1 MVTSA
6 PGDSLRPLDDARA
19 SRREMRRL
27 VMGAFLRVSIVT
39 GTLLVVYAVAPLGE
53 RADRSVVFR
62 LCVAL
67 VALVVVLGL
76 QFRSVSRSPH
86 PTLRGVEAVAVSVPL
101 LILSFAA
108 TYYVMAQADQAS
120 FTESLSR
127 VDAVYF
133 SVTVLA
139 TVGFGDITPTSE
151 SARLIVTGQM
161 IVDLI
166 FVGLI
171 AKVLVGA
178 VQRRRQALGH
188 PPAALM

>member
-6 PGDSLRPLDDARA
+6 PGDSFRPLDDARA
-19 SRREMRRL
+19 ARREMRRL
-27 VMGAFLRVSIVT
+27 VAVAVLRVVVVT
-39 GTLLVVYAVAPLGE
+39 GTLVIVYATAPLGRHPDE
-53 RADRSVVFR
+53 SIVVK
-62 LCVAL
+62 LCLAL
-67 VALVVVLGL
+67 LVLVIVLVL
-76 QFRSVSRSPH
+76 QFLSVSKSPH
-86 PTLRGVEAVAVSVPL
+86 PTLKGVESVAITVPL

-108 TYYVMAQADQAS
+108 TYYVMWQADPAS

-127 VDAVYF
+127 VDAVYL
-133 SVTVLA
+133 SVTILA
-139 TVGFGDITPTSE
+139 TVGFGDITPVSE

-188 PPAALM
+188 PPAPLM

>member
-1 MVTSA
+1 M
-6 PGDSLRPLDDARA
+6 
-19 SRREMRRL
+19 
-27 VMGAFLRVSIVT
+27 
-39 GTLLVVYAVAPLGE
+39 
-53 RADRSVVFR
+53 
-62 LCVAL
+62 
-67 VALVVVLGL
+67 
-76 QFRSVSRSPH
+76 
-86 PTLRGVEAVAVSVPL
+86 SVPL

>member
-27 VMGAFLRVSIVT
+27 VAGAVVRVVVVT
-39 GTLLVVYAVAPLGE
+39 GTLIVVYATAPLGQ
-53 RADRSVVFR
+53 RPDQSIVVK

-67 VALVVVLGL
+67 LALVIVLGL

-86 PTLRGVEAVAVSVPL
+86 PTLRGVESVAVTVPL

-108 TYYVMAQADQAS
+108 TYFVMAEADPAS

-127 VDAVYF
+127 LDAVYF

-151 SARLIVTGQM
+151 TARAIVTGQM

>member
-1 MVTSA
+1 MVTSV

-19 SRREMRRL
+19 ARREMRRL
-27 VMGAFLRVSIVT
+27 VVGAVLRVVIVT
-39 GTLLVVYAVAPLGE
+39 GTLLVVYATAPLGQ
-53 RADRSVVFR
+53 RPDQSIVAK

-67 VALVVVLGL
+67 LVLVVVLGL

-101 LILSFAA
+101 LMLSFAA
-108 TYYVMAQADQAS
+108 TYFVMAQADQAS

-139 TVGFGDITPTSE
+139 TVGFGDIAPTSE
-151 SARLIVTGQM
+151 SARVIVTGQM

-178 VQRRRQALGH
+178 IQRRRQALGH
-188 PPAALM
+188 PPLH